1 METCKLDRSEWKTF
15 FDIYSDLLTGKYAAV
30 EVASLSV
37 GDQIEAGW
45 VYLRWLTYDPKND
58 VIEIALENLGHM
70 IHRPCEVYLAF
81 GPDGLSGV
89 EITDRDG
96 VQRIVKLRTPQALP
110 PPLQG
115 SLQGY

>member
-1 METCKLDRSEWKTF
+1 METRKLDRSDWQKF
-15 FDIYSDLLTGKYAAV
+15 FDTYSNLLVGKLAEI
-30 EVASLSV
+30 EVASLSI

-70 IHRPCEVYLAF
+70 IRRPREVYLAF

-96 VQRIVKLRTPQALP
+96 VQRIVKLRAPQALP

-115 SLQGY
+115 Y